1 MLISI
6 KLDEVINKDLINYIN
21 SFKED
26 NKIIDYNSILID
38 LLNKGLANNL
48 KKNIQ
53 DNIVLQIND
62 KIKNLIK
69 DELKSIT
76 LNIDNNNIIES
87 INKTS
92 NTLDLILNKLD
103 DTSIITN
110 INNNIDENKSLEVK
124 SSEYEKHLNE
134 NKKEINIDVDINPLL
149 MNILNNANK

>member
-38 LLNKGLANNL
+38 LLNKGLANL
-48 KKNIQ
+48 KQNIQ
-53 DNIVLQIND
+53 DNIVLRIND
-62 KIKNLIK
+62 EIKNIIK
-69 DELKSIT
+69 DELNSIN

-92 NTLDLILNKLD
+92 NTLNLILNKLD
-103 DTSIITN
+103 NTSIITN
-110 INNNIDENKSLEVK
+110 INNNMNENKSLEVK

>member
-21 SFKED
+21 SFKKN
-26 NKIIDYNSILID
+26 NKIIDYNPILID
-38 LLNKGLANNL
+38 LLNKGLANL
-48 KKNIQ
+48 KQNIQ
-53 DNIVLQIND
+53 DNIVLRIND
-62 KIKNLIK
+62 EIKNIIK
-69 DELKSIT
+69 DELNSIN

-92 NTLDLILNKLD
+92 NTLNLILNKLD
-103 DTSIITN
+103 NTSIITN
-110 INNNIDENKSLEVK
+110 INNNMNENKSLEVK

>member
-6 KLDEVINKDLINYIN
+6 KLDEVINKDLFNYIN

-62 KIKNLIK
+62 EIKNIIK
-69 DELKSIT
+69 DELNSIN
-76 LNIDNNNIIES
+76 LNINNNNIIES

-92 NTLDLILNKLD
+92 NTLNLILNKLD
-103 DTSIITN
+103 NTSIITN
-110 INNNIDENKSLEVK
+110 INNNMNENKSLEVK